1 MTDLEPAPHE
11 SLDRLAGDW
20 RIFQLKR
27 GHRFS
32 TDDLAAAWRASL
44 ARPTAERLLD
54 LGAGIGSVGLVTL
67 WRLRAQAPDA
77 TLTTVEAQALSHG
90 LQCRTIRVNGLAA
103 RVDARLG
110 DLRDPDVLPADA
122 RFDLITGSPP
132 YLPPG
137 TGRLSPVDQRACARI
152 ELRGSVF
159 DYCATAARHL
169 APGGRFCFVMAA
181 QDPRTE
187 AAPLAAGLAVVE
199 RWDYR
204 FRADRVPHITTL
216 VCARADEVAG
226 PRVVGELVVRGLD
239 GAWTDDYLR
248 FREAMGGPTLQAVR
262 AQEPTPA
269 RSSVA
274 EE

>member
-1 MTDLEPAPHE
+1 MTDLEPASHE

-32 TDDLAAAWRASL
+32 TDDLAAAWRASV
-44 ARPTAERLLD
+44 ARPTARRLLD

-67 WRLRAQAPDA
+67 WRLRDSAPDA
-77 TLTTVEAQALSHG
+77 TLTTVEAQVLSHG
-90 LQCRTIRVNGLAA
+90 LQCRTLRLNRLDA

-122 RFDLITGSPP
+122 QFDLITGSPP

-187 AAPLAAGLAVVE
+187 AAPLAAGLAVLE

-216 VCARADEVAG
+216 ICARADEVDG
-226 PRVVGELVVRGLD
+226 PRAVGELVVRGLD
-239 GAWTDDYLR
+239 GQWTDDYLR

-269 RSSVA
+269 RSSAA
-274 EE
+274 EG